1 MEVGS
6 LVMSVVPV
14 LAAVSL
20 VLPSASAVEARDK
33 SGRLF
38 GFERTAALSTE
49 PAEAVMRA
57 AEAFGQE
64 DDITVVT
71 LARTPV
77 SDELAAELTGLGTKS
92 SGG

>member
-1 MEVGS
+1 
-6 LVMSVVPV
+6 MSVVPV

-20 VLPSASAVEARDK
+20 FLPSASVVEARDK

-71 LARTPV
+71 LARAPV